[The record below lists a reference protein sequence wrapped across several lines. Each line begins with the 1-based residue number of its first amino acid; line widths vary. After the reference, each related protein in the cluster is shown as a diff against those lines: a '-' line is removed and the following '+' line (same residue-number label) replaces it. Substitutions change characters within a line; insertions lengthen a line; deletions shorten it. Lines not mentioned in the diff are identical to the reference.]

1 MNEDHS
7 TVLADALARTL
18 TPSEEAS
25 PSTPTAPNA
34 TAFDPQEFDPQALD
48 SNVPARRLRTE
59 RERTQPDACRIH
71 GSWIPFLRASIWAA
85 GYPSRV
91 AGAIVASWLLLD
103 GPDLVANLVTW
114 VPPSPHEVDPFSVP
128 RGLRCGLLEQL
139 TKLSAQV
146 PCPHRYA
153 QLQLLRELWRGST
166 EAPS

>member
-7 TVLADALARTL
+7 TVLANALTQNL
-18 TPSEEAS
+18 SPGEDAS
-25 PSTPTAPNA
+25 PSSPATNA
-34 TAFDPQEFDPQALD
+34 NALD
-48 SNVPARRLRTE
+48 PSAPVHRFRTSCE
-59 RERTQPDACRIH
+59 KASRDACKIH

-91 AGAIVASWLLLD
+91 AGAMVASWLLLD

-128 RGLRCGLLEQL
+128 RGLRSGLLDQL
-139 TKLSAQV
+139 AKLSAQV

-166 EAPS
+166 GVPS